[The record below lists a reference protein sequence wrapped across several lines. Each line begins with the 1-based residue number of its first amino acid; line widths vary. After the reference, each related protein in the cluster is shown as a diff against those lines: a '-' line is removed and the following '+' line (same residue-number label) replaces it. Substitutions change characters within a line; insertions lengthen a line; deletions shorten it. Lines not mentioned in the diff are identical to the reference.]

1 MTPSDTAAA
10 SAYDHCARLLEGRAA
25 ISPNVDGE
33 HTEAVAQAFER
44 VANTMRECSQADCD
58 ADNAEPSGGEP
69 NDADQVHFCTIF

>member
-10 SAYDHCARLLEGRAA
+10 LAYDHCARLLEGRAA

-44 VANTMRECSQADCD
+44 VANTMRECSQALRRARPIDLMSNG
-58 ADNAEPSGGEP
+58 ASR
-69 NDADQVHFCTIF
+69 